1 MKKYI
6 LFAFMGAA
14 LLSSCSDKDESG
26 VNFNPAVVQE
36 APDFVD
42 TRDNNTY
49 KTIRIGNQIWMAENL
64 RYALPGYSLDGC
76 FTWNEIAPDLKKV
89 KPDDEA
95 FKELILAIAND
106 PQYNGWPMKSGNFSF
121 SFIPMVEDWA
131 EQIEKGRLTTEQV
144 RDMIAGFNPE
154 FGQVLTDKLLD
165 YANQPEARA
174 KEGKASFLKAE
185 KANGGYV
192 EKYGFLYSHQAALKA
207 VPEGWRLPTDEDWKQ
222 LERTLGL
229 SASEADM
236 NEAWRGEGLATLLEQ
251 GGAARFNAPKAGCNA
266 YRKEAL
272 PFYINKDRSWY
283 YWTATTFNVQDSIPV
298 AMVRMSAEF
307 NTKVWRGTCR
317 LDNARRE
324 VLNSVRCVKNA
335 E

>member
-6 LFAFMGAA
+6 LFAFMGVA
-14 LLSSCSDKDESG
+14 LLSSCSDKDEAG

-76 FTWNEIAPDLKKV
+76 FTWNETAPDLKKV
-89 KPDDEA
+89 KPDDDA
-95 FKELILAIAND
+95 LKDMITGIAHD
-106 PQYNGWPMKSGNFSF
+106 PQYGGWQMQSGTFSF
-121 SFIPMVEDWA
+121 SLVTMIDDWLL
-131 EQIEKGRLTTEQV
+131 QIEKGRFTIDQV
-144 RDMIAGFNPE
+144 REMIVSFSPQ
-154 FGQVLTDKLLD
+154 FGEVLTAKLLD

-174 KEGKASFLKAE
+174 KEGKVSFLKAE
-185 KANGGYV
+185 KANGGFV
-192 EKYGFLYSHQAALKA
+192 AQYGFLYSHQAALKA

-272 PFYINKDRSWY
+272 PFYINKDRAWY